1 MIKVLALNDDN
12 HETSYT
18 LEDGRRFYS
27 KYEFITQLLAKPHTE
42 EYDVRGFAIIDEPEG
57 YLEGYTEDQII
68 SIFDLVANDFKCDLM
83 DFDMAF
89 ALLWSSSNERWY

>member
-18 LEDGRRFYS
+18 LENGRRFNS
-27 KYEFITQLLAKPHTE
+27 TYEFITQLLAKPHTE
-42 EYDVRGFAIIDEPEG
+42 
-57 YLEGYTEDQII
+57 DQII
-68 SIFDLVANDFKCDLM
+68 SIFDLVANNFKCDLM

-89 ALLWSSSNERWY
+89 ALLWSSSDERWY